1 MRLFHA
7 GQVFV
12 LAAAL
17 LAVPSAGWASADG
30 VAGVREGFRARFTAI
45 LVARHS
51 GKCLEVLRSAV
62 EDGAD
67 VQQRTCDGGANQMWN
82 LTATNAGY
90 YTVRAMH
97 SGKCLH
103 VLDGDLRSGA
113 NIRQWACVSGRY
125 SEEWRLG
132 QRANGYFVLV
142 SRHSGKCLD
151 MQGGGTG
158 DGTNA
163 LQWTCVRGR
172 ASQEWRLV

>member
-17 LAVPSAGWASADG
+17 LAAPSAVRASAG
-30 VAGVREGFRARFTAI
+30 GATGAREGLRAKFTAI

-51 GKCLEVLRSAV
+51 GKCLDVLHSAT

-67 VQQRTCDGGANQMWN
+67 VQQRTCDGGANQEWN
-82 LTATNAGY
+82 LTTTSGGY
-90 YTVRAMH
+90 YTIQAVH

-103 VLDGDLRSGA
+103 VMDGDLRSGA
-113 NIRQWACVSGRY
+113 NIRQWTCVSGRY
-125 SEEWRLG
+125 SEEWGLS
-132 QRANGYFVLV
+132 QRDNGYFVLV
-142 SRHSGKCLD
+142 ARHSGKCLD

-172 ASQEWRLV
+172 ASQEWRLA

>member
-1 MRLFHA
+1 MRLFRA

-17 LAVPSAGWASADG
+17 LAVPSAGWASADRA
-30 VAGVREGFRARFTAI
+30 AGARDGLRGRFTAI

-51 GKCLEVLRSAV
+51 GKCLDVLNSAM

-67 VQQRTCDGGANQMWN
+67 VQQRTCDGGANQEWN
-82 LTATNAGY
+82 LRATSSGY
-90 YTVRAMH
+90 YTVRAVH

-103 VLDGDLRSGA
+103 VVDGDLRSGA
-113 NIRQWACVSGRY
+113 NVRQWTCVSGRY
-125 SEEWRLG
+125 SEEWWLG
-132 QRANGYFVLV
+132 QRSDGYFVLV
-142 SRHSGKCLD
+142 ARNSGKCLD

-172 ASQEWRLV
+172 ASQEWRLT